1 MLVLL
6 LRHAEAASRD
16 AERYPDDSLR
26 PLVRKGEKIQRAV
39 SKDLRKRELIPSR
52 VFSSPWKRAWQTA
65 RILVD
70 ETGVPK
76 KARIACPRSPVR
88 PTSAPLPAAIG
99 PLTPDGTIALVGPR
113 SLDRRTRGVAPD
125 RQRRCPALRLR
136 QERCHGDRPRRIHAG
151 RGDAEVFP
159 ATVGVA
165 SSVRRVSSW
174 LKPRLGRCR

>member
-39 SKDLRKRELIPSR
+39 SKDLRKRELIPKR

-65 RILVD
+65 RILMD

-76 KARIACPRSPVR
+76 KARVACPALAG
-88 PTSAPLPAAIG
+88 APDLGAIATAIG
-99 PLTPDGTIALVGPR
+99 PLTPDGIIALVGHDPWIGELAALLLTGKGDVLHCDFAK
-113 SLDRRTRGVAPD
+113 SGVMGIDLGEFMPGAGTLSFF
-125 RQRRCPALRLR
+125 LR
-136 QERCHGDRPRRIHAG
+136 P
-151 RGDAEVFP
+151 
-159 ATVGVA
+159 
-165 SSVRRVSSW
+165 
-174 LKPRLGRCR
+174 